1 MGVIV
6 MGIVVPITL
15 YFLLPLSSF
24 TQAFA
29 VAAVTFTCWGIADLI
44 ARILE
49 RPRLK
54 GRSPAQ
60 ALKEDWERRSK
71 E

>member
-15 YFLLPLSSF
+15 YFLLPLKTFS
-24 TQAFA
+24 QAFA

-54 GRSPAQ
+54 GRSAAQ
-60 ALKEDWERRSK
+60 ALREDWERRSK

>member
-1 MGVIV
+1 MGL
-6 MGIVVPITL
+6 VVPITL
-15 YFLLPLSSF
+15 YFLLPLKTPS
-24 TQAFA
+24 QAFA
-29 VAAVTFTCWGIADLI
+29 VGAVTFTCWGVADLL

-54 GRSPAQ
+54 GRSAAQ
-60 ALKEDWERRSK
+60 ALRDDWDRRSK

>member
-6 MGIVVPITL
+6 MGLVVPITL
-15 YFLLPLSSF
+15 YFLLPLQTLS
-24 TQAFA
+24 QAFA
-29 VAAVTFTCWGIADLI
+29 VGAVAFTCWGMADLL

-60 ALKEDWERRSK
+60 AFKEDWERRSK